1 MEGIVVATRQPQP
14 HVGWHLDSC
23 WDLGHG
29 RNFRDETTSPDCG
42 RIGVGLPRSIRECR
56 HTSVLLHTGRPHS
69 LLYSKKATST
79 CQARNILYS
88 AFISAHLL
96 FLTEF
101 LNTARQE
108 YQ

>member
-56 HTSVLLHTGRPHS
+56 HTSVLLHTGRLHS
-69 LLYSKKATST
+69 FTTFSIPRKLRVVLAKQEIYCTQHSSQLT
-79 CQARNILYS
+79 CS
-88 AFISAHLL
+88 
-96 FLTEF
+96 
-101 LNTARQE
+101 
-108 YQ
+108 